1 MNWVDD
7 SHIWIEI
14 TSWDIWINW
23 WWYCGRINQIFLI
36 SPKRAGPRKH
46 QSKPVQSSFP
56 STFFRYFFPNQ
67 KNQQKPIGHW
77 EPSRIFLSKASNE
90 NPRRREDQKTQVKA
104 KKLQAKAEAEGAR
117 PMFLAEDI
125 DQKTMEKEVDAK
137 VEPQHFYFCCRAR
150 HFANFEGILEVLRKK
165 RWNKGWCLP
174 VSYCQ
179 RWALQRKT
187 DHFSRRNGQ
196 ATWLRRSPKRQQMRS
211 MQKIWKWPA
220 AKRPRPLM
228 NVRSWERRR
237 VVVERI
243 WEEGVGGGILTTTKR
258 FTKDTVD
265 RYAGEIPECKK
276 KTFCGPAKHSQGKC
290 WHL

>member
-36 SPKRAGPRKH
+36 SPKRVGPRKH

-56 STFFRYFFPNQ
+56 STFFRYFLPNP
-67 KNQQKPIGHW
+67 KNKSTKTDWALGTQQEYFYHKPATKILTAA
-77 EPSRIFLSKASNE
+77 RIKRPRS
-90 NPRRREDQKTQVKA
+90 RRRNFKRKPKPKA
-104 KKLQAKAEAEGAR
+104 PGRCFWPRILTKK
-117 PMFLAEDI
+117 P
-125 DQKTMEKEVDAK
+125 MEKEVDSK

-179 RWALQRKT
+179 RWALPGDLAEAKSEKATDEKYAKDLKMTCSKKATAFDERQKLRKEESCCWE
-187 DHFSRRNGQ
+187 DLGGCGQ
-196 ATWLRRSPKRQQMRS
+196 
-211 MQKIWKWPA
+211 
-220 AKRPRPLM
+220 
-228 NVRSWERRR
+228 
-237 VVVERI
+237 
-243 WEEGVGGGILTTTKR
+243 GGILTTTKR
-258 FTKDTVD
+258 FTKDTV
-265 RYAGEIPECKK
+265 G
-276 KTFCGPAKHSQGKC
+276 C
-290 WHL
+290 WWNSWM